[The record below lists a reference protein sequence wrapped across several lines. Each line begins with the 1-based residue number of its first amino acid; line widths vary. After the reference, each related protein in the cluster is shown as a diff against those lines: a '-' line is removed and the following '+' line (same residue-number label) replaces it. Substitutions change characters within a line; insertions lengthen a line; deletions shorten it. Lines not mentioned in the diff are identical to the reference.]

1 VNFYIIQYIIHSGRC
16 RNKGE
21 SW

>member
-1 VNFYIIQYIIHSGRC
+1 VNFYIIQYILSGRC